1 MWLRGVWDMTK
12 PNGYRVNGTMY
23 PARTDL
29 CEQAMLDYIWELE
42 EERDHWTQRWID
54 ERAENKGLIDA
65 NVEVA
70 NINAGLLVEVEALR
84 EALETISRLEPYDG
98 NRHVYHSAG
107 KVARKALAL

>member
-1 MWLRGVWDMTK
+1 VMSDYKEAWERRLR
-12 PNGYRVNGTMY
+12 NAEASNQF
-23 PARTDL
+23 TDND
-29 CEQAMLDYIWELE
+29 QSIRWAGKRIAELE
-42 EERDHWTQRWID
+42 
-54 ERAENKGLIDA
+54 AENKALIDA